1 MVLVPENAGGLRPAR
16 ATALWDAGGSGR
28 GECSPCLSSLE
39 ESNYVS
45 IDFKARNS
53 NSPANTRSQTLSPLS
68 PGRNL
73 FTSGLNEHLAPILP
87 PPPPPFPSGAEP
99 GGGGAGAL
107 PSFNHPI
114 PTGVA
119 GRPWGGRAVPPPLA
133 AGREPRA
140 GCHSAFCPA
149 ARRQR
154 AARGR
159 QSLGAGGERIGEAGG
174 LRCGRAATG
183 REAGGTKHTRVCTTC
198 AHKVAQTHVQMEAR
212 SCAHARGWALISA
225 RIYAVRACMHLST
238 HKDAR
243 TDVHGLEGSPRVH
256 AGGFDG
262 AAPTQNHVLLRS
274 LSSNRPRL
282 QCSFAPRRG
291 DWGTMTRTLGLPPPA
306 PFRIC
311 SVAFTPIRPTFP
323 REESWGN

>member
-1 MVLVPENAGGLRPAR
+1 MSTRSQNMVLVPENAGGLRPAR
-16 ATALWDAGGSGR
+16 AAALWDAGGSGR

-53 NSPANTRSQTLSPLS
+53 NSPANTRSQTLSQLS

-73 FTSGLNEHLAPILP
+73 FTSGLNEHLAPIP
-87 PPPPPFPSGAEP
+87 PPPPSLGAEP
-99 GGGGAGAL
+99 GGVGAGAL

-159 QSLGAGGERIGEAGG
+159 QRLGAGGERAGG
-174 LRCGRAATG
+174 AGGPRSDRAAT
-183 REAGGTKHTRVCTTC
+183 RGGGAAEPRISVCAPHARVKSRKRTFKWSCT
-198 AHKVAQTHVQMEAR
+198 
-212 SCAHARGWALISA
+212 HARGWAQISA
-225 RIYAVRACMHLST
+225 RIHARIPARSTMRACMHLRT

-243 TDVHGLEGSPRVH
+243 TDAHSSEGSLRAH
-256 AGGFDG
+256 AGG
-262 AAPTQNHVLLRS
+262 VR
-274 LSSNRPRL
+274 
-282 QCSFAPRRG
+282 
-291 DWGTMTRTLGLPPPA
+291 WGCPPYRTTA
-306 PFRIC
+306 H
-311 SVAFTPIRPTFP
+311 
-323 REESWGN
+323 